1 MDFSNQLDLLGTMD
15 DNAVN
20 TVGEP
25 LQNTVMTLAEL
36 QEQGALRAID
46 RQWIEQLSH
55 QANED
60 SFSVLLA
67 GALCSAYLGAGH
79 ICIDLAVLWKKPPE
93 GIDQQSLNDA
103 LLVVGVTSVESWCDA
118 LESSAL
124 VSRVI
129 APNTSVSERPLV
141 LVGTRLY
148 LFRYYQYE
156 QQVLDYLQ
164 SQFNAVPFGVD
175 GELLGQLFPD
185 STSNSEDFST
195 GERPVD
201 WQKVAVANAASLPFS
216 VISGGPGTGKTTT
229 VTKLLA
235 LLVAQ
240 SFSSSQATNHL
251 RIELAA
257 PTGKAAARL
266 TESISKAKASLP
278 LSDEIKKAIPEQ
290 ASTLHRLL
298 GSDFGR
304 SRFKHNKENPLH
316 LDVLLVDEVS
326 MVDLPMMAKLIDAL
340 PPHAR
345 LILLGDKDQ
354 LASVEAGSVL
364 GDLSFGIEDVYFQP
378 EWAERL
384 ANITGENIRP
394 FGNASAPK
402 ISQALILLRTSYRFD
417 ANSGI
422 GHLAKAMNAGDAQA
436 VLACLQAEHSD
447 VHWQIPDEGQKK
459 ADIPALAKGYDDYW
473 EAVKTGSDIAKLYDV
488 FSRYQ
493 ILTAVR
499 QGEFG
504 VEKVNAQLEQYFYQ
518 RGRMKDP
525 HVWYPGKAVMLTRN
539 DAALGLFNGDI
550 GLCMPD
556 ESQRL
561 RVWFMQPDGS
571 FTGLLPSRLSEFE
584 VVFAMTVHKSQGSE
598 FERVALLLPT
608 TPSPVLTRELLY
620 TGITRARKNFTLW
633 GGSGLIRTAT
643 QTRIERYS
651 GLMEALWGH

>member
-1 MDFSNQLDLLGTMD
+1 MDFSNQLGIFDQLTPSEDRLLEDGSSVQ
-15 DNAVN
+15 VN
-20 TVGEP
+20 LST
-25 LQNTVMTLAEL
+25 LQAKGVF
-36 QEQGALRAID
+36 RAID
-46 RQWIEQLSH
+46 CQWIEQLAQH
-55 QANED
+55 AGEND
-60 SFSVLLA
+60 HSVWMA

-79 ICIDLAVLWKKPPE
+79 ICIDLATLWQMPPE
-93 GIDQQSLNDA
+93 GMSVDELRNA
-103 LLVVGVTSVESWCDA
+103 LAAGGVNSVQAWCDA
-118 LESSAL
+118 LHASCL
-124 VSRVI
+124 VAT
-129 APNTSVSERPLV
+129 APDMAERPMV
-141 LVGTRLY
+141 LVGKRLY
-148 LFRYYQYE
+148 LYRYYQYE
-156 QQVLDYLQ
+156 QQVLNYFKK
-164 SQFNAVPFGVD
+164 QFDVAPFDVD
-175 GELLGQLFPD
+175 AGLLAQLFPE
-185 STSNSEDFST
+185 TSETVN
-195 GERPVD
+195 
-201 WQKVAVANAASLPFS
+201 WQKVSVANAASLPFS

-240 SFSSSQATNHL
+240 SFSQGKPL

-266 TESISKAKASLP
+266 TESISSAKADLP
-278 LSDEIKKAIPEQ
+278 LSDEIKQAIPEQ

-304 SRFKHNKENPLH
+304 SRFKHNKDNPLH

-326 MVDLPMMAKLIDAL
+326 MVDLPMMAKLIDAM

-364 GDLSFGIEDVYFQP
+364 GDLSFGIENVYFQP
-378 EWAERL
+378 EWAACL
-384 ANITGENIRP
+384 ASLTGEDITP
-394 FGNASAPK
+394 FGNAFAPP
-402 ISQALILLRTSYRFD
+402 ISRALTLLRTSYRFH

-422 GHLAKAMNAGDAQA
+422 GHLAKAMNAGDEKG
-436 VLACLQAEHSD
+436 VLRCLQSGHDD
-447 VHWQIPDEGQKK
+447 VHWCVPEEGQTK
-459 ADIPALAKGYDDYW
+459 ADIATLAKGYDDYW
-473 EAVKTGSDIAKLYDV
+473 EAVRQKRGIAELYAT

-504 VEKVNAQLEQYFYQ
+504 VEKINAHLELYFYQ
-518 RGRMKDP
+518 RGRVKDP

-556 ESQRL
+556 DSQRL
-561 RVWFMQPDGS
+561 RVWFMQPDGR

-598 FERVALLLPT
+598 FDRVALLLPI
-608 TPSPVLTRELLY
+608 TPSPVLTKELLY
-620 TGITRARKNFTLW
+620 TGITRAKKDVTLW
-633 GGSGLIRTAT
+633 GASSLIRNATHARIQRHSGLI
-643 QTRIERYS
+643 
-651 GLMEALWGH
+651 EALWPN

>member
-1 MDFSNQLDLLGTMD
+1 MDFSNQMGIFDQLTPSEDRLLENGSPAQVSLST
-15 DNAVN
+15 
-20 TVGEP
+20 
-25 LQNTVMTLAEL
+25 LQAKGVF
-36 QEQGALRAID
+36 RAID
-46 RQWIEQLSH
+46 CQWIEQLAQH
-55 QANED
+55 AGEND
-60 SFSVLLA
+60 HSVWMA

-79 ICIDLAVLWKKPPE
+79 ICIDLATLWQMPPE
-93 GIDQQSLNDA
+93 GMSVDELRNA
-103 LLVVGVTSVESWCDA
+103 LAAGGVNSVQAWCDA
-118 LESSAL
+118 LNASCL
-124 VSRVI
+124 VAT
-129 APNTSVSERPLV
+129 APNLAERPMV

-148 LFRYYQYE
+148 LYRYYQYE
-156 QQVLDYLQ
+156 QQVLNYFKK
-164 SQFNAVPFGVD
+164 QFDVAPFDVD
-175 GELLGQLFPD
+175 AGLLAQLFPE
-185 STSNSEDFST
+185 TSETIN
-195 GERPVD
+195 
-201 WQKVAVANAASLPFS
+201 WQKVSVANAASLPFS

-240 SFSSSQATNHL
+240 SFSQGKPL

-266 TESISKAKASLP
+266 TESISSAKADLP
-278 LSDEIKKAIPEQ
+278 LSDEIKQAIPEQ

-304 SRFKHNKENPLH
+304 SRFKHNKDNPLH

-326 MVDLPMMAKLIDAL
+326 MVDLPMMAKLIDAM

-364 GDLSFGIEDVYFQP
+364 GDLSFGIENVYFRP
-378 EWAERL
+378 EWAARL
-384 ANITGENIRP
+384 AFVTGEDITP
-394 FGNASAPK
+394 FGNALAPP
-402 ISQALILLRTSYRFD
+402 ISRALTLLRTSYRFH

-422 GHLAKAMNAGDAQA
+422 GHLAKAMNAGDAKG
-436 VLACLQAEHSD
+436 VLRCLQSGRDD
-447 VHWQIPDEGQKK
+447 VHWCVPEEGQTK
-459 ADIPALAKGYDDYW
+459 ADIATLAKGYDDYW
-473 EAVKTGSDIAKLYDV
+473 EAVRQKRGIAELYAT

-504 VEKVNAQLEQYFYQ
+504 VEKINAHLELYFYQ
-518 RGRMKDP
+518 RGRVKDP

-556 ESQRL
+556 DSQRL

-598 FERVALLLPT
+598 FDRVALLLPIT
-608 TPSPVLTRELLY
+608 ASPVLTKELLY
-620 TGITRARKNFTLW
+620 TGITRAKKDVTLW
-633 GGSGLIRTAT
+633 GASSLIRNATHARIQRHSGLI
-643 QTRIERYS
+643 
-651 GLMEALWGH
+651 EALWPN

>member
-1 MDFSNQLDLLGTMD
+1 MDFSNQLNLLVDDVLENTSDHLSNNTETMNIFD
-15 DNAVN
+15 SI
-20 TVGEP
+20 G
-25 LQNTVMTLAEL
+25 LSTLRVK
-36 QEQGALRAID
+36 GVLRAID
-46 RQWIEQLSH
+46 CQWIEQLAKH
-55 QANED
+55 VGED
-60 SFSVLLA
+60 NASVLMA

-79 ICIDLAVLWKKPPE
+79 ICIDLAMIWDRAPE
-93 GIDQQSLNDA
+93 GVEREKWQA
-103 LLVVGVTSVESWCDA
+103 LLMDSGINSIEGWCEALASSV
-118 LESSAL
+118 L
-124 VSRVI
+124 VSSLKRM
-129 APNTSVSERPLV
+129 NERPMV
-141 LVGTRLY
+141 LIGTRLY

-156 QQVLDYLQ
+156 QQILQYLNTQLDV
-164 SQFNAVPFGVD
+164 APFDVD
-175 GELLGQLFPD
+175 ANLIAQLFPKQND
-185 STSNSEDFST
+185 D
-195 GERPVD
+195 VD

-240 SFSSSQATNHL
+240 SFNNSSKQSAPL

-266 TESISKAKASLP
+266 TESISKAKVTLP
-278 LSDEIKKAIPEQ
+278 LSDKIKQAIPDQ

-304 SRFKHNKENPLH
+304 SRFRHNKENPLH

-340 PPHAR
+340 PSHAR

-364 GDLSFGIEDVYFQP
+364 GDLSFGIENVYFQP

-384 ANITGENIRP
+384 VSLTSENIMP
-394 FGNASAPK
+394 FGNASAPP
-402 ISQALILLRTSYRFD
+402 IGQALTLLRTSYRFD
-417 ANSGI
+417 ENSGI
-422 GHLAKAMNAGDAQA
+422 GYLAKAMNAGDGNG
-436 VLACLQAEHSD
+436 VLHCLQSDHDD
-447 VHWQIPDEGQKK
+447 VHWYVPDEDQTK
-459 ADIPALAKGYDDYW
+459 ADIATLAKGYDDYW
-473 EAVKTGSDIAKLYDV
+473 EAVRQGVDINTLHDI

-504 VEKVNAQLEQYFYQ
+504 VEKVNADLEQYFYQ
-518 RGRMKDP
+518 RGRVKDP

-550 GLCMPD
+550 GLCMED
-556 ESQRL
+556 EFERL
-561 RVWFMQPDGS
+561 RVWFMQSDGS

-598 FERVALLLPT
+598 FDRVALLLPMK
-608 TPSPVLTRELLY
+608 PSAVLTKELLY
-620 TGITRARKNFTLW
+620 TGITRAKKEFALW
-633 GGSGLIRTAT
+633 GTSSLIRTAAG
-643 QTRIERYS
+643 TRIQRYS
-651 GLMEALWGH
+651 GLIDGLWPTSSV

>member
-1 MDFSNQLDLLGTMD
+1 MDFSKQLDLLSETSLTT
-15 DNAVN
+15 DNAN
-20 TVGEP
+20 SKNGSMDLSTW
-25 LQNTVMTLAEL
+25 
-36 QEQGALRAID
+36 QGKGVFRAID
-46 RQWIEQLSH
+46 CQWIEQLAKH
-55 QANED
+55 VNED
-60 SFSVLLA
+60 ADSVLMA
-67 GALCSAYLGAGH
+67 GALCSAYLGSGH
-79 ICIDLAVLWKKPPE
+79 ICIDLATVWQTPPE
-93 GIDQQSLNDA
+93 GMELEELRNVLNSS
-103 LLVVGVTSVESWCDA
+103 GVTSINEWRDA
-118 LESSAL
+118 LANSAL
-124 VSRVI
+124 V
-129 APNTSVSERPLV
+129 ALAGQLTERPMV
-141 LVGTRLY
+141 LSGTRLY
-148 LFRYYQYE
+148 LYRYYQYE
-156 QQVLDYLQ
+156 QQVLNYLKG
-164 SQFNAVPFGVD
+164 QFNVAPFDVD
-175 GELLGQLFPD
+175 ANLIAQLFPD
-185 STSNSEDFST
+185 MSDS
-195 GERPVD
+195 VD
-201 WQKVAVANAASLPFS
+201 WQKVAVANSASLPFS

-240 SFSSSQATNHL
+240 AAQQGEAL

-266 TESISKAKASLP
+266 TESISKAKSALP
-278 LSDEIKKAIPEQ
+278 LSDDIKQAIPEQ

-326 MVDLPMMAKLIDAL
+326 MVDLPMMAKLIDAM

-364 GDLSFGIEDVYFQP
+364 GDLSFGIEQAYFQP
-378 EWAERL
+378 DWAERL
-384 ANITGENIRP
+384 AKLTGENLQT
-394 FGNASAPK
+394 FANASAPP
-402 ISQALILLRTSYRFD
+402 ISRALTLLRTSYRFAAD
-417 ANSGI
+417 SGI
-422 GHLAKAMNAGDAQA
+422 GQLATAMNAGDAQG
-436 VLACLQAEHSD
+436 VLRCLESDKED
-447 VHWQIPDEGQKK
+447 VHWHIPEEGQTK
-459 ADIPALAKGYDDYW
+459 ADIATLAKGYDEYW
-473 EAVKTGSDIAKLYDV
+473 DAVRDAVHNTMNSGVVHHSQAIAELYAV

-504 VEKVNAQLEQYFYQ
+504 VEKINAQLEQYFYQ
-518 RGRMKDP
+518 RGRVKDP

-561 RVWFMQPDGS
+561 RVWFIQPDGS

-598 FERVALLLPT
+598 FERVDLLLPI

-620 TGITRARKNFTLW
+620 TGITRAKKDVTLW
-633 GGSGLIRTAT
+633 GSSSLIRTAAST
-643 QTRIERYS
+643 QIQRYS
-651 GLMEALWGH
+651 GLVDALWSDNHA

>member
-1 MDFSNQLDLLGTMD
+1 MDFSNQLGLLGSLD
-15 DNAVN
+15 EKLN
-20 TVGEP
+20 EK
-25 LQNTVMTLAEL
+25 TLEENSSATTPFSL
-36 QEQGALRAID
+36 SAWQAKDVLRAID
-46 RQWIEQLSH
+46 CQWIEQLAQH
-55 QANED
+55 AKED
-60 SFSVLLA
+60 NPALYMA

-79 ICIDLAVLWKKPPE
+79 ICIDLTILWQRPAE
-93 GIDQQSLNDA
+93 GIAAEELQTKLKHS
-103 LLVVGVTSVESWCDA
+103 GVNSVSAWCDV
-118 LESSAL
+118 LRSSSLVSSAE
-124 VSRVI
+124 
-129 APNTSVSERPLV
+129 SVVERPMV
-141 LVGTRLY
+141 LAGTRLY
-148 LFRYYQYE
+148 LYRYYHYE
-156 QQVLDYLQ
+156 QQVLNYLKG
-164 SQFNAVPFGVD
+164 QFDVAPFAVDAG
-175 GELLGQLFPD
+175 LLATLFPKKAD
-185 STSNSEDFST
+185 A
-195 GERPVD
+195 VD

-240 SFSSSQATNHL
+240 SMAEGKVL

-266 TESISKAKASLP
+266 TESISKAKADLP
-278 LSDEIKKAIPEQ
+278 LSDEVKLAIPEQ

-304 SRFKHNKENPLH
+304 SRFKHNKNNPLH

-326 MVDLPMMAKLIDAL
+326 MVDLPMMAKLIDAM

-364 GDLSFGIEDVYFQP
+364 GDLSYGIENVYFQP
-378 EWAERL
+378 EWAAHLGRL
-384 ANITGENIRP
+384 TGENLVP
-394 FGNASAPK
+394 FGNSSAPA
-402 ISQALILLRTSYRFD
+402 ISRALTLLRTSYRFD

-422 GHLAKAMNAGDAQA
+422 GHLAKAMNAGDDQG
-436 VLACLQAEHSD
+436 VLRCLQSD
-447 VHWQIPDEGQKK
+447 YADVAWRVPEEGQTK
-459 ADIPALAKGYDDYW
+459 ADIATLAKGYDDYW
-473 EAVKTGSDIAKLYDV
+473 DAVRQKLDIAELYAV

-504 VEKVNAQLEQYFYQ
+504 VEKVNAQLEHYFYQ
-518 RGRMKDP
+518 RGRVKDP

-556 ESQRL
+556 EFQRL

-598 FERVALLLPT
+598 FDRVALLLPM
-608 TPSPVLTRELLY
+608 TPSPVLTKELLY
-620 TGITRARKNFTLW
+620 TGITRAKKSFTLW
-633 GGSGLIRTAT
+633 GSSRLIRSAAS
-643 QTRIERYS
+643 TRIQRYS
-651 GLMEALWGH
+651 GLISELWY

>member
-1 MDFSNQLDLLGTMD
+1 MDFSNQLDLL
-15 DNAVN
+15 AQA
-20 TVGEP
+20 EP
-25 LQNTVMTLAEL
+25 TSNPPLMAW
-36 QEQGALRAID
+36 QEQGVLRAID
-46 RQWIEQLSH
+46 RQWIEQLAH
-55 QANED
+55 HVNESND
-60 SFSVLLA
+60 AVHIA

-79 ICIDLAVLWKKPPE
+79 ICIDLVSLWKKPPE
-93 GIDQQSLNDA
+93 GLAVTELKAA
-103 LLVVGVTSVESWCDA
+103 LAASGVHSVADWCDA
-118 LESSAL
+118 LKQSQL
-124 VSRVI
+124 VSL
-129 APNTSVSERPLV
+129 ALPLTEKPMV
-141 LVGTRLY
+141 LSGTRLY
-148 LFRYYQYE
+148 LYRYFQYE
-156 QQVLDYLQ
+156 QQVLSYLKHH
-164 SQFNAVPFGVD
+164 AGATPFEPD
-175 GELLGQLFPD
+175 AAIIDRLFPNKSD
-185 STSNSEDFST
+185 T
-195 GERPVD
+195 VD

-235 LLVAQ
+235 LLVSQSAAQ
-240 SFSSSQATNHL
+240 GKVL

-266 TESISKAKASLP
+266 TESIANAKRSLP
-278 LSDEIKKAIPEQ
+278 LEDDIKAAIPEQ

-298 GSDFGR
+298 GSDFDR
-304 SRFKHNKENPLH
+304 SRFKHNRDNPLH

-364 GDLSFGIEDVYFQP
+364 GDLSLGIERAYFQAD
-378 EWAERL
+378 WAERL
-384 ANITGENIRP
+384 TRLTGENVSQFANP
-394 FGNASAPK
+394 EAPL
-402 ISQALILLRTSYRFD
+402 ISRSLTLLRTSYRFD

-422 GHLAKAMNAGDAQA
+422 GHLAKAMNAGNAQDAIYQ
-436 VLACLQAEHSD
+436 LQNNPRD
-447 VHWQIPDEGQKK
+447 VHWQVPTEQQTKPDI
-459 ADIPALAKGYDDYW
+459 ATLAKGYDDYW
-473 EAVKTGSDIAKLYDV
+473 DAVRQQKDIVSLYAA

-504 VEKVNAQLEQYFYQ
+504 VEQVNKQLELYFYQ
-518 RGRMKDP
+518 RGRVKDP

-539 DAALGLFNGDI
+539 DASLGLFNGDI

-571 FTGLLPSRLSEFE
+571 FTGLLPSRLSAFE

-598 FERVALLLPT
+598 FERVALLLPLT
-608 TPSPVLTRELLY
+608 SSPVLTRELIY
-620 TGITRARKNFTLW
+620 TGITRAKQDFTLW
-633 GGSGLIRTAT
+633 GAAHLVTAAAQSRIQRNSGLPD
-643 QTRIERYS
+643 E
-651 GLMEALWGH
+651 LWLSA

>member
-1 MDFSNQLDLLGTMD
+1 MDSSNQLDLL
-15 DNAVN
+15 ASA
-20 TVGEP
+20 EP
-25 LQNTVMTLAEL
+25 IKSMGLLMW
-36 QEQGALRAID
+36 QERGLFRAID
-46 RQWIEQLSH
+46 RQWVEQLADHSGEH
-55 QANED
+55 HYAVR
-60 SFSVLLA
+60 FA

-79 ICIDLAVLWKKPPE
+79 ICIDLAHLWKKPPE
-93 GIDQQSLNDA
+93 GMSISELKAELAASAVYSVADWCKA
-103 LLVVGVTSVESWCDA
+103 LGNSQLVGLATRLTD
-118 LESSAL
+118 
-124 VSRVI
+124 
-129 APNTSVSERPLV
+129 RPMV
-141 LVGTRLY
+141 LSGTRLY
-148 LFRYYQYE
+148 LYRYFNYE
-156 QQVLDYLQ
+156 QQVLSYLN
-164 SQFNAVPFGVD
+164 SHASATPFEPD
-175 GELLGQLFPD
+175 AAILDCLFPNKSD
-185 STSNSEDFST
+185 T
-195 GERPVD
+195 VD

-235 LLVAQ
+235 LLVSQSVAQ
-240 SFSSSQATNHL
+240 GKML

-266 TESISKAKASLP
+266 TESIANAKSALP
-278 LSDEIKKAIPEQ
+278 LAEDIKAAIPEQ

-304 SRFKHNKENPLH
+304 SRFKHNKDNPLH

-364 GDLSFGIEDVYFQP
+364 GDLSLGIETAYFQAD
-378 EWAERL
+378 WAQRL
-384 ANITGENIRP
+384 TQLTGENVSQFANP
-394 FGNASAPK
+394 EAPL
-402 ISQALILLRTSYRFD
+402 ISRSLTLLRTSYRFD

-422 GHLAKAMNAGDAQA
+422 GHLAKAMNAGDAQGA
-436 VLACLQAEHSD
+436 IYQLQNNPHD
-447 VHWQIPDEGQKK
+447 VHWQVPTEQQTKPDI
-459 ADIPALAKGYDDYW
+459 ATLAKGYDEYW
-473 EAVKTGSDIAKLYDV
+473 DAVRQQKDIAALYQA

-504 VEKVNAQLEQYFYQ
+504 VEQVNKHLELYFYQ
-518 RGRMKDP
+518 RGRVKDP

-539 DAALGLFNGDI
+539 DASLGLFNGDI

-556 ESQRL
+556 DAQRL

-571 FTGLLPSRLSEFE
+571 FTGLLPSRLSAFE

-598 FERVALLLPT
+598 FERVALLLPL
-608 TPSPVLTRELLY
+608 TPSPVLTRELIY
-620 TGITRARKNFTLW
+620 TGITRAKQDFTLW
-633 GGSGLIRTAT
+633 GAAHLVSAAAHSRIQRNSGLPD
-643 QTRIERYS
+643 E
-651 GLMEALWGH
+651 LWPSA

>member
-1 MDFSNQLDLLGTMD
+1 MDFSNGLDLS
-15 DNAVN
+15 VW
-20 TVGEP
+20 
-25 LQNTVMTLAEL
+25 
-36 QEQGALRAID
+36 QEKGILRAID
-46 RQWIEQLSH
+46 CQWVEHLSNH
-55 QANED
+55 VEED
-60 SFSVLLA
+60 IDSVLIA

-79 ICIDLAVLWKKPPE
+79 ICIDLAAIWQTPPE
-93 GIDQQSLNDA
+93 GMTLEELRRA
-103 LLVVGVTSVESWCDA
+103 LALCGVASVDEWRNALVK
-118 LESSAL
+118 SAL
-124 VSRVI
+124 VTLDEQL
-129 APNTSVSERPLV
+129 AERPMV
-141 LVGTRLY
+141 LSGTRLY
-148 LFRYYQYE
+148 LYRYYQYE
-156 QQVLDYLQ
+156 QQVLTYLKK
-164 SQFNAVPFGVD
+164 QFDVSPYDVD
-175 GELLGQLFPD
+175 ANLIAQLFPNKSD
-185 STSNSEDFST
+185 S
-195 GERPVD
+195 VD
-201 WQKVAVANAASLPFS
+201 WQKVAVANAASLPFA

-240 SFSSSQATNHL
+240 AAEQGQAL

-266 TESISKAKASLP
+266 TESISKAKSDLP
-278 LSDEIKKAIPEQ
+278 LSSDIKQAIPEQ

-326 MVDLPMMAKLIDAL
+326 MVDLPMMAKLIDAM
-340 PPHAR
+340 PSHGR

-354 LASVEAGSVL
+354 LASVEAGGVL
-364 GDLSFGIEDVYFQP
+364 GDLSFGIENAYFQP
-378 EWAERL
+378 DWAERL
-384 ANITGENIRP
+384 AQLTGENLQP
-394 FGNASAPK
+394 YSNASAPS
-402 ISQALILLRTSYRFD
+402 ISRALTLLRTSYRFAAD
-417 ANSGI
+417 SGI
-422 GHLAKAMNAGDAQA
+422 GQLAKAMNAGDVKG
-436 VLACLQAEHSD
+436 VLHCLESNKAD
-447 VHWQIPDEGQKK
+447 VHWQVPKEGQTK
-459 ADIPALAKGYDDYW
+459 ADIAALAKGYDEYW
-473 EAVKTGSDIAKLYDV
+473 DAVREVNNSAFDSQAISKIYSV

-518 RGRMKDP
+518 RGRVKDP

-561 RVWFMQPDGS
+561 RVWFIQPDGS

-598 FERVALLLPT
+598 FEKVDLLLPM
-608 TPSPVLTRELLY
+608 TPSPVLTRELIY
-620 TGITRARKNFTLW
+620 TGITRAKKDFTLW
-633 GGSGLIRTAT
+633 GSSHLIRTAAES
-643 QTRIERYS
+643 RIERHS
-651 GLMEALWGH
+651 GLVEALWFVS

>member
-1 MDFSNQLDLLGTMD
+1 MDFSNQLGLLDSLNEIMLEENSSVATSFSLSAWQAKG
-15 DNAVN
+15 V
-20 TVGEP
+20 
-25 LQNTVMTLAEL
+25 
-36 QEQGALRAID
+36 LRAID
-46 RQWIEQLSH
+46 CQWIEQLAQH
-55 QANED
+55 AKEGNPDENKNAAYI
-60 SFSVLLA
+60 A

-79 ICIDLAVLWKKPPE
+79 ICVDLATIWQTPPE
-93 GIDQQSLNDA
+93 GVELDELRTILHHSGVNSVSDWCESLHA
-103 LLVVGVTSVESWCDA
+103 SRLV
-118 LESSAL
+118 SSATNL
-124 VSRVI
+124 
-129 APNTSVSERPLV
+129 AERPMV
-141 LVGTRLY
+141 LAGSRLY
-148 LFRYYQYE
+148 LYRYYQYE
-156 QQVLDYLQ
+156 QQVLNYLKG
-164 SQFNAVPFGVD
+164 QFSVSPFDVD
-175 GELLGQLFPD
+175 AGLLAQLFPNKSD
-185 STSNSEDFST
+185 T
-195 GERPVD
+195 VD

-229 VTKLLA
+229 VTRLLA

-240 SFSSSQATNHL
+240 SMAEGKVL

-266 TESISKAKASLP
+266 TESISKAKADLP
-278 LSDEIKKAIPEQ
+278 LSDEVKLAIPEQ

-304 SRFKHNKENPLH
+304 SRFKHNKDNPLH

-326 MVDLPMMAKLIDAL
+326 MVDLPMMAKLIDAM

-364 GDLSFGIEDVYFQP
+364 GDLSYGIEEIYFQP

-384 ANITGENIRP
+384 SHLTGENLAP
-394 FGNASAPK
+394 FGNPSAPP
-402 ISQALILLRTSYRFD
+402 ISRTLTLLRTSYRFD

-422 GHLAKAMNAGDAQA
+422 GHLAKAMNAGDSSA
-436 VLACLQAEHSD
+436 VLRCLESNYGD
-447 VHWQIPDEGQKK
+447 VEWRAPEGGQSK
-459 ADIPALAKGYDDYW
+459 ADIATLAKGYDDYW
-473 EAVKTGSDIAKLYDV
+473 EAVRQNLDIEKLYEI

-504 VEKVNAQLEQYFYQ
+504 VEKINAQLEQYFYQ
-518 RGRMKDP
+518 RGRVKDP

-556 ESQRL
+556 EFQRL
-561 RVWFMQPDGS
+561 RVWFMQPDGTFS
-571 FTGLLPSRLSEFE
+571 GLLPSRLSEFE

-598 FERVALLLPT
+598 FDQVALLLPM
-608 TPSPVLTRELLY
+608 TPSPVLTKELLY
-620 TGITRARKNFTLW
+620 TGITRAKKSFSLW
-633 GGSGLIRTAT
+633 GSNELIRAATSARIQRDSGLIG
-643 QTRIERYS
+643 E
-651 GLMEALWGH
+651 LWY

>member
-1 MDFSNQLDLLGTMD
+1 MDFSNQLNL
-15 DNAVN
+15 
-20 TVGEP
+20 
-25 LQNTVMTLAEL
+25 LAEEPPMSL
-36 QEQGALRAID
+36 SDWQERGVLRAID
-46 RQWIEQLSH
+46 CQWIEQLAKH
-55 QANED
+55 VGEGD
-60 SFSVLLA
+60 SSVLVA
-67 GALCSAYLGAGH
+67 GALCSTYLGAGH
-79 ICIDLAVLWKKPPE
+79 ICIDLAAVWKKPPE
-93 GIDQQSLNDA
+93 GIKPEDLHHALSASGVNNAQAWRAKLLNSR
-103 LLVVGVTSVESWCDA
+103 LVTTDIEISNQAVFSD
-118 LESSAL
+118 
-124 VSRVI
+124 
-129 APNTSVSERPLV
+129 RPMV

-148 LFRYYQYE
+148 LYRYYQYE
-156 QQVLDYLQ
+156 QQVLNYLRG
-164 SQFNAVPFGVD
+164 QFDVVPFDVD
-175 GELLGQLFPD
+175 ADLIAQLFPKLND
-185 STSNSEDFST
+185 DI
-195 GERPVD
+195 D

-240 SFSSSQATNHL
+240 SFAHQSSSNQNKSL

-266 TESISKAKASLP
+266 TESISKAKSSLP
-278 LSDEIKKAIPEQ
+278 LSDEIKQAIPEQ

-340 PPHAR
+340 PSHAR

-364 GDLSFGIEDVYFQP
+364 GDLSFGIEEVYFQP
-378 EWAERL
+378 TWAERL
-384 ANITGENIRP
+384 ARVTNEKVVP
-394 FGNASAPK
+394 FGNPSAPP
-402 ISQALILLRTSYRFD
+402 ISQALTLLRTSYRFD

-422 GHLAKAMNAGDAQA
+422 GYLAKAMNAGDTSA
-436 VLACLQAEHSD
+436 VLRCLESNYKD
-447 VHWQIPDEGQKK
+447 VRWCAPEEGQTK
-459 ADIPALAKGYDDYW
+459 ADIASLAKGYDEYW
-473 EAVKTGSDIAKLYDV
+473 DAVRQGLDISELYRI

-518 RGRMKDP
+518 RGRIKDP
-525 HVWYPGKAVMLTRN
+525 HVWYEGKAVMLTRN

-550 GLCMPD
+550 GLCRAD
-556 ESQRL
+556 DSGRL
-561 RVWFMQPDGS
+561 RVWFMQPDGT

-584 VVFAMTVHKSQGSE
+584 MVFAMTVHKSQGSE
-598 FERVALLLPT
+598 FDRVALLLPM
-608 TPSPVLTRELLY
+608 TPSAVLTRELLY
-620 TGITRARKNFTLW
+620 TGITRAKTEFTLW
-633 GGSGLIRTAT
+633 GTSSLIRTAT
-643 QTRIERYS
+643 ESRITRYS
-651 GLMEALWGH
+651 GLIEALWNKPFA

>member
-1 MDFSNQLDLLGTMD
+1 MDFSNQMGIFDQLTPSEDRLLENGSPAQVSLST
-15 DNAVN
+15 
-20 TVGEP
+20 
-25 LQNTVMTLAEL
+25 LQAKGVF
-36 QEQGALRAID
+36 RAID
-46 RQWIEQLSH
+46 CQWIEQLAQH
-55 QANED
+55 AAEND
-60 SFSVLLA
+60 HSVWMA

-79 ICIDLAVLWKKPPE
+79 ICIDLATLWQMPPE
-93 GIDQQSLNDA
+93 GMSVDELRNA
-103 LLVVGVTSVESWCDA
+103 LAAGGVNSVQAWCDA
-118 LESSAL
+118 LNASCL
-124 VSRVI
+124 VAT
-129 APNTSVSERPLV
+129 APNLAERPMV

-148 LFRYYQYE
+148 LYRYYQYE
-156 QQVLDYLQ
+156 QQVLNYFKK
-164 SQFNAVPFGVD
+164 QFDVAPFDVD
-175 GELLGQLFPD
+175 AGLLAQLFPE
-185 STSNSEDFST
+185 TSETVN
-195 GERPVD
+195 
-201 WQKVAVANAASLPFS
+201 WQKVSVANAASLPFS

-240 SFSSSQATNHL
+240 SFSQGKPL

-266 TESISKAKASLP
+266 TESISSAKADLP
-278 LSDEIKKAIPEQ
+278 LSDEIKQAIPEQ

-304 SRFKHNKENPLH
+304 SRFKHNKDNPLH
-316 LDVLLVDEVS
+316 LDILLVDEVS
-326 MVDLPMMAKLIDAL
+326 MVDLPMMAKLIDAM

-364 GDLSFGIEDVYFQP
+364 GDLSFGIENVYFQP
-378 EWAERL
+378 EWAARL
-384 ANITGENIRP
+384 AFVTEEDITP
-394 FGNASAPK
+394 FGNALAPP
-402 ISQALILLRTSYRFD
+402 ISRALTLLRTSYRFH

-422 GHLAKAMNAGDAQA
+422 GHLAKAMNAGDAKG
-436 VLACLQAEHSD
+436 VLRCLQSGRDD
-447 VHWQIPDEGQKK
+447 VHWCVPDEGQTK
-459 ADIPALAKGYDDYW
+459 ADIATLAKGYDDYW
-473 EAVKTGSDIAKLYDV
+473 EAVRQKRGIAELYAT

-504 VEKVNAQLEQYFYQ
+504 VEKINAHLELYFYQ
-518 RGRMKDP
+518 RGRVKDP

-556 ESQRL
+556 DSQRL

-598 FERVALLLPT
+598 FDRVALLLPI
-608 TPSPVLTRELLY
+608 TPSPVLTKELLY
-620 TGITRARKNFTLW
+620 TGITRAKKDVTLW
-633 GGSGLIRTAT
+633 GASSLIRNATHARIQRHSGLI
-643 QTRIERYS
+643 
-651 GLMEALWGH
+651 EALWPN

>member
-1 MDFSNQLDLLGTMD
+1 MDFSNQLNLLGNNELGHLSD
-15 DNAVN
+15 KSDGISKFDSVSLSR
-20 TVGEP
+20 
-25 LQNTVMTLAEL
+25 LQSKGV
-36 QEQGALRAID
+36 LRAID
-46 RQWIEQLSH
+46 CQWIEQLAKHVGES
-55 QANED
+55 
-60 SFSVLLA
+60 STSVLMA

-79 ICIDLAVLWKKPPE
+79 ICIDLAVIWNRPPE
-93 GIDQQSLNDA
+93 GIDREKLQSLLADN
-103 LLVVGVTSVESWCDA
+103 GTTSIEAWCDILKA
-118 LESSAL
+118 SAL
-124 VSRVI
+124 VSSLT
-129 APNTSVSERPLV
+129 NMSERPMV
-141 LVGTRLY
+141 LIGTRLY

-156 QQVLDYLQ
+156 QQVLHYLRR
-164 SQFNAVPFGVD
+164 QFDAAPFSVD
-175 GELLGQLFPD
+175 TNLIAQLFPKQND
-185 STSNSEDFST
+185 K
-195 GERPVD
+195 VD
-201 WQKVAVANAASLPFS
+201 WQKVAVANAASLPFA

-240 SFSSSQATNHL
+240 SFNCSSAQNKLL

-266 TESISKAKASLP
+266 TESISKAKVDLP
-278 LSDEIKKAIPEQ
+278 FSEEIKQAIPDQ

-304 SRFKHNKENPLH
+304 SRFKHNRENPLH

-340 PPHAR
+340 PSHAR

-364 GDLSFGIEDVYFQP
+364 GDLSFGIESVYFQP
-378 EWAERL
+378 EWANRL
-384 ANITGENIRP
+384 ASLTSENIVP
-394 FGNASAPK
+394 FGNVSAPP
-402 ISQALILLRTSYRFD
+402 ISKALTLLRTSYRFD
-417 ANSGI
+417 ENSGI
-422 GHLAKAMNAGDAQA
+422 GHLAKTMNAGDSRG
-436 VLACLQAEHSD
+436 VLNCLQSDYGD
-447 VHWQIPDEGQKK
+447 VHWCIPDEKQTK
-459 ADIPALAKGYDDYW
+459 ADIATLAKGYDDYW
-473 EAVKTGSDIAKLYDV
+473 EAVKQGADINELYHI

-504 VEKVNAQLEQYFYQ
+504 VEKINAHLEQYFYQ
-518 RGRMKDP
+518 RGRVKNP

-550 GLCMPD
+550 GLCVED
-556 ESQRL
+556 EFKRL
-561 RVWFMQPDGS
+561 RVWFMQSDGT

-598 FERVALLLPT
+598 FERVALLLPV

-620 TGITRARKNFTLW
+620 TGITRAKKEFSLW
-633 GGSGLIRTAT
+633 GSSSLIRTAAET
-643 QTRIERYS
+643 SIQRYS
-651 GLMEALWGH
+651 GLTDELWPKSKV

>member
-1 MDFSNQLDLLGTMD
+1 MDFSNQLGLLDSLDEKALEENSPVATSFSLSAWQAKG
-15 DNAVN
+15 V
-20 TVGEP
+20 
-25 LQNTVMTLAEL
+25 
-36 QEQGALRAID
+36 LRAID
-46 RQWIEQLSH
+46 CQWIEQLAQHAKEGTSDGENSAVH
-55 QANED
+55 I
-60 SFSVLLA
+60 A

-79 ICIDLAVLWKKPPE
+79 ICIDLANLWQKPPE
-93 GIDQQSLNDA
+93 GVD
-103 LLVVGVTSVESWCDA
+103 LVEWRAVLEGSGVNSVSAWCDA
-118 LESSAL
+118 LRRSCL
-124 VSRVI
+124 VSLVE
-129 APNTSVSERPLV
+129 NVVERPMV
-141 LVGTRLY
+141 LAGTRLY
-148 LFRYYQYE
+148 LYRYFQYE
-156 QQVLDYLQ
+156 QQVLKYLKG
-164 SQFNAVPFGVD
+164 QFSVAPFGVD
-175 GELLGQLFPD
+175 AGLLATLFPKKAD
-185 STSNSEDFST
+185 V
-195 GERPVD
+195 VD

-229 VTKLLA
+229 VTRLLA

-240 SFSSSQATNHL
+240 SMAEGKVL

-266 TESISKAKASLP
+266 TESISKAKADLP
-278 LSDEIKKAIPEQ
+278 LSDDVKLAIPEQ

-304 SRFKHNKENPLH
+304 SRFKHNKDNPLH

-326 MVDLPMMAKLIDAL
+326 MVDLPMMAKLIDAM
-340 PPHAR
+340 PHHAR

-364 GDLSFGIEDVYFQP
+364 GDLSYGIEAVYFQP
-378 EWAERL
+378 DWAARL
-384 ANITGENIRP
+384 THLTGENLAP
-394 FGNASAPK
+394 FGNPSAPPV
-402 ISQALILLRTSYRFD
+402 SRALTLLRTSYRFD

-422 GHLAKAMNAGDAQA
+422 GHLAKAMNAGDSQA
-436 VLACLQAEHSD
+436 VLRCLQSNYADIEWR
-447 VHWQIPDEGQKK
+447 VPEEGQSK
-459 ADIPALAKGYDDYW
+459 ADIVTLAKGYDDYW
-473 EAVKTGSDIAKLYDV
+473 DAVRQNLDIAKLYEV

-518 RGRMKDP
+518 RGRVKDP

-556 ESQRL
+556 AFQRL
-561 RVWFMQPDGS
+561 RVWFMQPDGA

-598 FERVALLLPT
+598 FDKVALLLPM
-608 TPSPVLTRELLY
+608 TPSPVLTKELLY
-620 TGITRARKNFTLW
+620 TGITRAKRSFCLW
-633 GGSGLIRTAT
+633 GASGLIRAAAS
-643 QTRIERYS
+643 TRIQRYS
-651 GLMEALWGH
+651 GLIAELWH

>member
-1 MDFSNQLDLLGTMD
+1 MDFSNQLGIFDQVTASEDRLLEDLLPDGHSSVQVSLST
-15 DNAVN
+15 
-20 TVGEP
+20 
-25 LQNTVMTLAEL
+25 LQAKGVF
-36 QEQGALRAID
+36 RAID
-46 RQWIEQLSH
+46 CQWIEQLSQH
-55 QANED
+55 AGEND
-60 SFSVLLA
+60 AAVLMA

-79 ICIDLAVLWKKPPE
+79 ICIDLATIWTVPPE
-93 GIDQQSLNDA
+93 GLSVADLHVFLEKSGVSNIQSWRDA
-103 LLVVGVTSVESWCDA
+103 LAKSG
-118 LESSAL
+118 L
-124 VSRVI
+124 VSE
-129 APNTSVSERPLV
+129 APSAAERPMV

-148 LFRYYQYE
+148 LYRYYQYE
-156 QQVLDYLQ
+156 QQVLNYLKR
-164 SQFNAVPFGVD
+164 QFDRSVFDVD
-175 GELLGQLFPD
+175 GDLIARLFPD
-185 STSNSEDFST
+185 KSDK
-195 GERPVD
+195 VD
-201 WQKVAVANAASLPFS
+201 WQKVAVANAASLLFS

-240 SFSSSQATNHL
+240 SFAQGKPL

-266 TESISKAKASLP
+266 TESISSAKANLP
-278 LSDEIKKAIPEQ
+278 LSDEIKRAIPEQ

-326 MVDLPMMAKLIDAL
+326 MVDLPMMAKLIDAM

-364 GDLSFGIEDVYFQP
+364 GDLSFGIDDVYFQP
-378 EWAERL
+378 EWATRL
-384 ANITGENIRP
+384 ENLTSESLTP
-394 FGNASAPK
+394 FGNVSAPP
-402 ISQALILLRTSYRFD
+402 ISRALTLLRTSYRFNE
-417 ANSGI
+417 NSGI
-422 GHLAKAMNAGDAQA
+422 GSLAKAMNAGDAKG
-436 VLACLQAEHSD
+436 VLRCLQSDHDD
-447 VHWQIPDEGQKK
+447 VHWCIPEEGQTK
-459 ADIPALAKGYDDYW
+459 ADIATLAKGYDDYW
-473 EAVKTGSDIAKLYDV
+473 EAVRQKRDIAQLYAA

-504 VEKVNAQLEQYFYQ
+504 VEKINAHLELYFYQ
-518 RGRMKDP
+518 RGRVKDP

-598 FERVALLLPT
+598 FDRVALLLPI
-608 TPSPVLTRELLY
+608 TPSPVLTKELLY
-620 TGITRARKNFTLW
+620 TGITRAKKDVTLW
-633 GGSGLIRTAT
+633 GASNLIRSAAT
-643 QTRIERYS
+643 TKIQRYS
-651 GLMEALWGH
+651 GLVDALWPN

>member
-1 MDFSNQLDLLGTMD
+1 MDFSNQMGIFDQLT
-15 DNAVN
+15 
-20 TVGEP
+20 P
-25 LQNTVMTLAEL
+25 LENRVLENGSPAQVSLSTLQAK
-36 QEQGALRAID
+36 GVFRAID
-46 RQWIEQLSH
+46 CQWIEQLAQH
-55 QANED
+55 AGEND
-60 SFSVLLA
+60 HSVWMA

-79 ICIDLAVLWKKPPE
+79 ICIDLVTLWQMPPE
-93 GIDQQSLNDA
+93 GMSVDELRNA
-103 LLVVGVTSVESWCDA
+103 LAAGGVNSVQAWCDA
-118 LESSAL
+118 LHASCL
-124 VSRVI
+124 VAT
-129 APNTSVSERPLV
+129 APNLAERPMV

-148 LFRYYQYE
+148 LYRYYQYE
-156 QQVLDYLQ
+156 QQVLNYFKK
-164 SQFNAVPFGVD
+164 QFDVAPFDVD
-175 GELLGQLFPD
+175 AGLLAQLFPEP
-185 STSNSEDFST
+185 SET
-195 GERPVD
+195 VN
-201 WQKVAVANAASLPFS
+201 WQKVSVANAASLPFS

-240 SFSSSQATNHL
+240 SFSQGKPL

-266 TESISKAKASLP
+266 TESISSAKADLP
-278 LSDEIKKAIPEQ
+278 LSDEIKLAIPEQ

-304 SRFKHNKENPLH
+304 SRFKHNKDNPLH

-326 MVDLPMMAKLIDAL
+326 MVDLPMMAKLIDAM

-364 GDLSFGIEDVYFQP
+364 GDLSFGIENVYFQP
-378 EWAERL
+378 EWAARL
-384 ANITGENIRP
+384 AFVTGEDITP
-394 FGNASAPK
+394 FGNALAHP
-402 ISQALILLRTSYRFD
+402 ISRALTLLRTSYRFH

-422 GHLAKAMNAGDAQA
+422 GHLAKAMNAGDAKG
-436 VLACLQAEHSD
+436 VLRCLQSGLDD
-447 VHWQIPDEGQKK
+447 VHWCVPEEGQTK
-459 ADIPALAKGYDDYW
+459 ADIATLAKGYDDYW
-473 EAVKTGSDIAKLYDV
+473 EAVRQKRGIAELYAT

-504 VEKVNAQLEQYFYQ
+504 VEKINAHLELYFYQ
-518 RGRMKDP
+518 RGRVKDP

-556 ESQRL
+556 DSQRL

-598 FERVALLLPT
+598 FDRVALLLPI
-608 TPSPVLTRELLY
+608 TPSPVLTKELLY
-620 TGITRARKNFTLW
+620 TGITRAKKDVTLW
-633 GGSGLIRTAT
+633 GASSLIRNATHARIQRHSGLI
-643 QTRIERYS
+643 
-651 GLMEALWGH
+651 EALWPN

>member
-1 MDFSNQLDLLGTMD
+1 MDFSNQLGLLDSLNETRLEENSPVSTSFSLSAWQAKG
-15 DNAVN
+15 V
-20 TVGEP
+20 
-25 LQNTVMTLAEL
+25 
-36 QEQGALRAID
+36 LRAID
-46 RQWIEQLSH
+46 CQWIEQLAQHVKEGIPDENKSAVH
-55 QANED
+55 I
-60 SFSVLLA
+60 A

-79 ICIDLAVLWKKPPE
+79 ICIDLATVWQSPPE
-93 GIDQQSLNDA
+93 GVELEDLRTALHNCGVNSVSAWCESLQA
-103 LLVVGVTSVESWCDA
+103 SRLV
-118 LESSAL
+118 SSAANL
-124 VSRVI
+124 
-129 APNTSVSERPLV
+129 AERPMV
-141 LVGTRLY
+141 LAGTRLY
-148 LFRYYQYE
+148 LYRYYQYE
-156 QQVLDYLQ
+156 QQVLNYLKG
-164 SQFNAVPFGVD
+164 QFSVAPFAVD
-175 GELLGQLFPD
+175 ASLLAQLFPNQSD
-185 STSNSEDFST
+185 TL
-195 GERPVD
+195 D

-229 VTKLLA
+229 VTRLLA

-240 SFSSSQATNHL
+240 SLAEGKLL

-266 TESISKAKASLP
+266 TESISKAKTDLP
-278 LSDEIKKAIPEQ
+278 LSDDIKLAIPEQ

-326 MVDLPMMAKLIDAL
+326 MVDLPMMAKLIDAM

-364 GDLSFGIEDVYFQP
+364 GDLSYGIEEVYFQP
-378 EWAERL
+378 EWAGRL
-384 ANITGENIRP
+384 AHLTGENLAP
-394 FGNASAPK
+394 FGNSSAPPM
-402 ISQALILLRTSYRFD
+402 SRALTLLRTSYRFD

-422 GHLAKAMNAGDAQA
+422 GHLAKAMNAGDSSA
-436 VLACLQAEHSD
+436 VLRCLESNYTD
-447 VHWQIPDEGQKK
+447 VEWRVPEDGQSK
-459 ADIPALAKGYDDYW
+459 ADIATLAKGYDDYW
-473 EAVKTGSDIAKLYDV
+473 DAVRQNLDIAKLYEM

-518 RGRMKDP
+518 RGRVKDP

-556 ESQRL
+556 EFQRL

-598 FERVALLLPT
+598 FDQVALLLPL
-608 TPSPVLTRELLY
+608 TPSPVLTKELLY
-620 TGITRARKNFTLW
+620 TGITRAKKSFSLW
-633 GGSGLIRTAT
+633 GSSGLIRAASSA
-643 QTRIERYS
+643 RIQRDS
-651 GLMEALWGH
+651 GLIGELWH

>member
-1 MDFSNQLDLLGTMD
+1 MDFSKQLDLLGDMPAVA
-15 DNAVN
+15 DNADLKNGSLYLPAWQAKGVF
-20 TVGEP
+20 
-25 LQNTVMTLAEL
+25 
-36 QEQGALRAID
+36 RAID
-46 RQWIEQLSH
+46 CQWIEQLAKH
-55 QANED
+55 INED
-60 SFSVLLA
+60 ANSVLIA

-79 ICIDLAVLWKKPPE
+79 ICIDLATVWQSPPE
-93 GIDQQSLNDA
+93 GMELDELRD
-103 LLVVGVTSVESWCDA
+103 LLRLSGVTSVNEWRDA
-118 LESSAL
+118 LAKSTL
-124 VSRVI
+124 VTL
-129 APNTSVSERPLV
+129 ADNLTERPMV
-141 LVGTRLY
+141 LSGTRLY
-148 LFRYYQYE
+148 LYRYYQYE
-156 QQVLDYLQ
+156 QQVLNYLKG
-164 SQFNAVPFGVD
+164 QFNVTPFDVD
-175 GELLGQLFPD
+175 AHLIAQLFPD
-185 STSNSEDFST
+185 MNDS
-195 GERPVD
+195 VD
-201 WQKVAVANAASLPFS
+201 WQKVAVANSASLPFS

-240 SFSSSQATNHL
+240 AFHHSSGKRQAL

-266 TESISKAKASLP
+266 TESISKAKADLP
-278 LSDEIKKAIPEQ
+278 LSDDIKQAIPEQ

-326 MVDLPMMAKLIDAL
+326 MVDLPMMAKLIDAM
-340 PPHAR
+340 PSHAR

-364 GDLSFGIEDVYFQP
+364 GDLSFGIEQAYFQP
-378 EWAERL
+378 DWAERL
-384 ANITGENIRP
+384 AKLTSENLQP
-394 FGNASAPK
+394 FANASAPP
-402 ISQALILLRTSYRFD
+402 ISRALTLLRTSYRFAAD
-417 ANSGI
+417 SGI
-422 GHLAKAMNAGDAQA
+422 GQLATAMNAGDAQG
-436 VLACLQAEHSD
+436 VLRCLESGKDD
-447 VHWQIPDEGQKK
+447 VHWQIPEEGQTK
-459 ADIPALAKGYDDYW
+459 ADIVTLAKGYDEYW
-473 EAVKTGSDIAKLYDV
+473 DAVRDVVHNTMNSGVAHNSQAIAQLYVV

-504 VEKVNAQLEQYFYQ
+504 VEKINAQLEQYFYQ
-518 RGRMKDP
+518 RGRVKDP

-561 RVWFMQPDGS
+561 RVWFIQPDGS

-598 FERVALLLPT
+598 FERVDLLLPM

-620 TGITRARKNFTLW
+620 TGITRAKKDVTLW
-633 GGSGLIRTAT
+633 GSSSLIRTASST
-643 QTRIERYS
+643 KIQRYS
-651 GLMEALWGH
+651 GLIDELWPVFHT

>member
-1 MDFSNQLDLLGTMD
+1 MDFSNQLDLL
-15 DNAVN
+15 AQA
-20 TVGEP
+20 EP
-25 LQNTVMTLAEL
+25 SSNNRLLVW
-36 QEQGALRAID
+36 QEQGVLRAID
-46 RQWIEQLSH
+46 RQWIEQLASH
-55 QANED
+55 ANESHD
-60 SFSVLLA
+60 AVRVA

-79 ICIDLAVLWKKPPE
+79 ICIDLAVLWHQPPE
-93 GIDQQSLNDA
+93 GVTNAELKA
-103 LLVVGVTSVESWCDA
+103 LLASNGVYSVADWCNA
-118 LESSAL
+118 LAQSSL
-124 VSRVI
+124 VSV
-129 APNTSVSERPLV
+129 ALPLTEKPMV
-141 LVGTRLY
+141 LSGTRLY
-148 LFRYYQYE
+148 LYRYFQYE
-156 QQVLDYLQ
+156 QQVLSYLKHH
-164 SQFNAVPFGVD
+164 AGATPFEPD
-175 GELLGQLFPD
+175 AAIIDRLFPKKSD
-185 STSNSEDFST
+185 TI
-195 GERPVD
+195 D

-235 LLVAQ
+235 LLVSQSAAQ
-240 SFSSSQATNHL
+240 GKLL

-266 TESISKAKASLP
+266 TESIANAKSALP
-278 LSDEIKKAIPEQ
+278 LAKNIKAAIPEQ

-304 SRFKHNKENPLH
+304 SRFKHNKDNPLH

-364 GDLSFGIEDVYFQP
+364 GDLSLGIETAYFQAD
-378 EWAERL
+378 WAQRL
-384 ANITGENIRP
+384 TQLTGENVSQFANP
-394 FGNASAPK
+394 AAPL
-402 ISQALILLRTSYRFD
+402 ISRSLTLLRTSYRFD

-422 GHLAKAMNAGDAQA
+422 GHLAKAMNAGDAQGA
-436 VLACLQAEHSD
+436 IYQLQNNPHD
-447 VHWQIPDEGQKK
+447 VHWQVPTEQQTKPDI
-459 ADIPALAKGYDDYW
+459 ATLAKGYDEYW
-473 EAVKTGSDIAKLYDV
+473 DAVRQQKDIAALYQA

-504 VEKVNAQLEQYFYQ
+504 VEQVNKHLELYFYQ
-518 RGRMKDP
+518 RGRVKDP

-539 DAALGLFNGDI
+539 DASLGLFNGDI

-571 FTGLLPSRLSEFE
+571 FTGLLPSRLSAFE

-598 FERVALLLPT
+598 FERVALLLPL
-608 TPSPVLTRELLY
+608 TPSPVLTRELIY
-620 TGITRARKNFTLW
+620 TGITRAKQDFTLW
-633 GGSGLIRTAT
+633 GAAHLVTAAAKSRIQRNSGLPD
-643 QTRIERYS
+643 E
-651 GLMEALWGH
+651 LWPNA

>member
-1 MDFSNQLDLLGTMD
+1 MDFSNQLGLLDSLDEKAREENPSATTPFSLSAWQSKG
-15 DNAVN
+15 V
-20 TVGEP
+20 
-25 LQNTVMTLAEL
+25 
-36 QEQGALRAID
+36 LRAID
-46 RQWIEQLSH
+46 RQWIEQLAQHAKEGNSEVNKS
-55 QANED
+55 A
-60 SFSVLLA
+60 VYIA

-79 ICIDLAVLWKKPPE
+79 ICIDLANIWQRPPE
-93 GIDQQSLNDA
+93 GIDLEELRA
-103 LLVVGVTSVESWCDA
+103 A
-118 LESSAL
+118 LEKSGVKSVSAWCQVLQTSCLVSSAD
-124 VSRVI
+124 
-129 APNTSVSERPLV
+129 SVVERPMV
-141 LVGTRLY
+141 LAGTRLY
-148 LFRYYQYE
+148 LYRYFQYE
-156 QQVLDYLQ
+156 QQVLTYLKG
-164 SQFNAVPFGVD
+164 QFTVAPFAVD
-175 GELLGQLFPD
+175 AALLATLFPNKAD
-185 STSNSEDFST
+185 A
-195 GERPVD
+195 VD

-229 VTKLLA
+229 VTRLLA

-240 SFSSSQATNHL
+240 SLVEGKVL

-266 TESISKAKASLP
+266 TESISKAKAGLP
-278 LSDEIKKAIPEQ
+278 LSDDVKLAIPEQ

-304 SRFKHNKENPLH
+304 SRFKHNKANPLH

-326 MVDLPMMAKLIDAL
+326 MVDLPMMAKLIDAM
-340 PPHAR
+340 PPQAR

-364 GDLSFGIEDVYFQP
+364 GDLSYGIEEVYFQP

-384 ANITGENIRP
+384 SRLTGENLAP
-394 FGNASAPK
+394 FGNASAPP
-402 ISQALILLRTSYRFD
+402 ISRALTLLRTSYRFD

-422 GHLAKAMNAGDAQA
+422 GYLAKAMNAGDSQA
-436 VLACLQAEHSD
+436 VLRCLQSNNTD
-447 VHWQIPDEGQKK
+447 VEWRTPEEGQTK
-459 ADIPALAKGYDDYW
+459 ADIATLAKGYDDYW
-473 EAVKTGSDIAKLYDV
+473 EAVRQNLDIAKLYEV

-518 RGRMKDP
+518 RGRVKDP

-556 ESQRL
+556 EFQRL

-598 FERVALLLPT
+598 FDHVALLLPM
-608 TPSPVLTRELLY
+608 TPSPVLTKELLY
-620 TGITRARKNFTLW
+620 TGITRAKRSFALW
-633 GGSGLIRTAT
+633 GSSGLIRSAT
-643 QTRIERYS
+643 SARIERYS
-651 GLMEALWGH
+651 GLIDELWH

>member
-1 MDFSNQLDLLGTMD
+1 LDFSNQLDLL
-15 DNAVN
+15 AQA
-20 TVGEP
+20 EP
-25 LQNTVMTLAEL
+25 TSNPPLMAW
-36 QEQGALRAID
+36 QEQGVLRAID
-46 RQWIEQLSH
+46 RQWIEQLAH
-55 QANED
+55 HVNESND
-60 SFSVLLA
+60 AVHIA

-79 ICIDLAVLWKKPPE
+79 ICIDLVSLWKKPPE
-93 GIDQQSLNDA
+93 GLAVTELKAALAASGVHSVADWCFALKQSQ
-103 LLVVGVTSVESWCDA
+103 
-118 LESSAL
+118 L
-124 VSRVI
+124 VSL
-129 APNTSVSERPLV
+129 ALPLTEKPMV
-141 LVGTRLY
+141 LSGTRLY
-148 LFRYYQYE
+148 LYRYFQYE
-156 QQVLDYLQ
+156 QQVLSYLKHH
-164 SQFNAVPFGVD
+164 AGATPFEPD
-175 GELLGQLFPD
+175 AAIIDRLFPNKSD
-185 STSNSEDFST
+185 T
-195 GERPVD
+195 VD

-235 LLVAQ
+235 LLVSQSAAQ
-240 SFSSSQATNHL
+240 GKVL

-266 TESISKAKASLP
+266 TESIANAKRSLP
-278 LSDEIKKAIPEQ
+278 LEEDIKAAIPEQ

-304 SRFKHNKENPLH
+304 SRFKHNRDNPLH

-364 GDLSFGIEDVYFQP
+364 GDLSLGIESAYFQAD
-378 EWAERL
+378 WAQRL
-384 ANITGENIRP
+384 TRLTGENVSQFANP
-394 FGNASAPK
+394 EAPL
-402 ISQALILLRTSYRFD
+402 ISRSLTLLRTSYRFD

-422 GHLAKAMNAGDAQA
+422 GHLAKAMNAGNAQDAIYQ
-436 VLACLQAEHSD
+436 LQNNPRD
-447 VHWQIPDEGQKK
+447 VHWQVPTEQQTKPDI
-459 ADIPALAKGYDDYW
+459 ATLAKGYDDYW
-473 EAVKTGSDIAKLYDV
+473 DAVRQQKDIVSLYAA

-504 VEKVNAQLEQYFYQ
+504 VEQVNKQLELYFYQ
-518 RGRMKDP
+518 RGRVKDP

-539 DAALGLFNGDI
+539 DASLGLFNGDI

-571 FTGLLPSRLSEFE
+571 FTGLLPSRLSAFE

-598 FERVALLLPT
+598 FERVALLLPL
-608 TPSPVLTRELLY
+608 TPSPVLTRELIY
-620 TGITRARKNFTLW
+620 TGITRAKQDFTLW
-633 GGSGLIRTAT
+633 GAAHLVTAAAQSRIQRNSGLPD
-643 QTRIERYS
+643 E
-651 GLMEALWGH
+651 LWLSA

>member
-1 MDFSNQLDLLGTMD
+1 MDFSNGLDLS
-15 DNAVN
+15 VW
-20 TVGEP
+20 
-25 LQNTVMTLAEL
+25 
-36 QEQGALRAID
+36 QEKGILRAID
-46 RQWIEQLSH
+46 CQWVEHLSNH
-55 QANED
+55 VEED
-60 SFSVLLA
+60 IDSVLVA

-79 ICIDLAVLWKKPPE
+79 ICIDLATIWQTPPE
-93 GIDQQSLNDA
+93 GMTLEELRRA
-103 LLVVGVTSVESWCDA
+103 LALCGVKSVNEWRNALVK
-118 LESSAL
+118 SAL
-124 VSRVI
+124 VTLDEQL
-129 APNTSVSERPLV
+129 AERPIV
-141 LVGTRLY
+141 LSGTRLY
-148 LFRYYQYE
+148 LYRYYQYE
-156 QQVLDYLQ
+156 QQVLTYLKK
-164 SQFNAVPFGVD
+164 QFDVSPYDVD
-175 GELLGQLFPD
+175 ANLIAQLFPNKSD
-185 STSNSEDFST
+185 S
-195 GERPVD
+195 VD
-201 WQKVAVANAASLPFS
+201 WQKVAVANAASLPFA

-240 SFSSSQATNHL
+240 AAEQGQAL

-266 TESISKAKASLP
+266 TESISKAKSGLP
-278 LSDEIKKAIPEQ
+278 LSSDIKQVIPEQ

-326 MVDLPMMAKLIDAL
+326 MVDLPMMAKLIDAM
-340 PPHAR
+340 PSHGR

-354 LASVEAGSVL
+354 LASVEAGGVL
-364 GDLSFGIEDVYFQP
+364 GDLSFGIENAYFQP
-378 EWAERL
+378 DWAERL
-384 ANITGENIRP
+384 AQLTGENLQP
-394 FGNASAPK
+394 YSNASAPS
-402 ISQALILLRTSYRFD
+402 ISRALTLLRTSYRFAAD
-417 ANSGI
+417 SGI
-422 GHLAKAMNAGDAQA
+422 GQLAKAMNAGDVKG
-436 VLACLQAEHSD
+436 VLHCLESNKAD
-447 VHWQIPDEGQKK
+447 VHWQVPKEGQTKV
-459 ADIPALAKGYDDYW
+459 DIATLAKGYDEYW
-473 EAVKTGSDIAKLYDV
+473 DAVRDVNHSAYDSQAISQIYSV

-518 RGRMKDP
+518 RGRVKDP

-561 RVWFMQPDGS
+561 RVWFIQPDGS

-598 FERVALLLPT
+598 FEKVDLLLPM
-608 TPSPVLTRELLY
+608 TPSPVLTRELIY
-620 TGITRARKNFTLW
+620 TGITRAKKDFTLW
-633 GGSGLIRTAT
+633 GSSHLIRTAAES
-643 QTRIERYS
+643 RIERHS
-651 GLMEALWGH
+651 GLVEALWSAS

>member
-1 MDFSNQLDLLGTMD
+1 MDFSNQTGIFDQLTPSEDRLLENGSPAQVSLST
-15 DNAVN
+15 
-20 TVGEP
+20 
-25 LQNTVMTLAEL
+25 LQAKGVF
-36 QEQGALRAID
+36 RAID
-46 RQWIEQLSH
+46 CQWIEQLAQH
-55 QANED
+55 AGEND
-60 SFSVLLA
+60 HSVWMA

-79 ICIDLAVLWKKPPE
+79 ICIDLATLWQMPPE
-93 GIDQQSLNDA
+93 GMSVDELRNA
-103 LLVVGVTSVESWCDA
+103 LAAGGVNSVQAWCDA
-118 LESSAL
+118 LNASCL
-124 VSRVI
+124 VAT
-129 APNTSVSERPLV
+129 APNFAERPMV

-148 LFRYYQYE
+148 LYRYYQYE
-156 QQVLDYLQ
+156 QQVLNYFKK
-164 SQFNAVPFGVD
+164 QFDVAPFDVD
-175 GELLGQLFPD
+175 AGLLAQLFPE
-185 STSNSEDFST
+185 TSETVN
-195 GERPVD
+195 
-201 WQKVAVANAASLPFS
+201 WQKVSVANAASLPFS

-240 SFSSSQATNHL
+240 SFSQGKPL

-266 TESISKAKASLP
+266 TESISSAKADLP
-278 LSDEIKKAIPEQ
+278 LSDEIKQAIPEQ

-304 SRFKHNKENPLH
+304 SRFKHNKDNPLH

-326 MVDLPMMAKLIDAL
+326 MVDLPMMAKLIDAM

-364 GDLSFGIEDVYFQP
+364 GDLSFGIENVYFRP
-378 EWAERL
+378 EWAARL
-384 ANITGENIRP
+384 AFVTGEDITP
-394 FGNASAPK
+394 FGNALAPP
-402 ISQALILLRTSYRFD
+402 ISRALTLLRTSYRFH

-422 GHLAKAMNAGDAQA
+422 GHLAKAMNAGDAKG
-436 VLACLQAEHSD
+436 VLRCLQSGRDD
-447 VHWQIPDEGQKK
+447 VHWCVPEEGQTK
-459 ADIPALAKGYDDYW
+459 ADIATLAKGYDDYW
-473 EAVKTGSDIAKLYDV
+473 EAVRQKRGIAELYAT

-504 VEKVNAQLEQYFYQ
+504 VEKINAHLELYFYQ
-518 RGRMKDP
+518 RGRVKDP

-556 ESQRL
+556 DSQRL

-598 FERVALLLPT
+598 FDRVALLLPI
-608 TPSPVLTRELLY
+608 TPSPVLTKELLY
-620 TGITRARKNFTLW
+620 TGITRAKKDVTLW
-633 GGSGLIRTAT
+633 GASSLIRNATHARIQRHSGLI
-643 QTRIERYS
+643 
-651 GLMEALWGH
+651 EALWPN

>member
-1 MDFSNQLDLLGTMD
+1 MDFSNQLGLLDALDEKALEESPSATTSFSLSAWQAKG
-15 DNAVN
+15 V
-20 TVGEP
+20 
-25 LQNTVMTLAEL
+25 
-36 QEQGALRAID
+36 LRAID
-46 RQWIEQLSH
+46 CQWIEQLAQHAKESNPDDNKS
-55 QANED
+55 A
-60 SFSVLLA
+60 VYIA

-79 ICIDLAVLWKKPPE
+79 ICIDLATIWQRPPE
-93 GIDQQSLNDA
+93 GIDLDELRTALHPSGVNSVSAWCESLQA
-103 LLVVGVTSVESWCDA
+103 SRLV
-118 LESSAL
+118 SSA
-124 VSRVI
+124 
-129 APNTSVSERPLV
+129 TSLAERPMV
-141 LVGTRLY
+141 LAGTRLY
-148 LFRYYQYE
+148 LYRYFQYE
-156 QQVLDYLQ
+156 QQVLSYLKG
-164 SQFNAVPFGVD
+164 QFSVAPYAVNAD
-175 GELLGQLFPD
+175 LLAQLFPNQSD
-185 STSNSEDFST
+185 T
-195 GERPVD
+195 VD
-201 WQKVAVANAASLPFS
+201 WQQVAVANAASLPFS

-229 VTKLLA
+229 VTRLLA

-240 SFSSSQATNHL
+240 SFAEGRLL

-266 TESISKAKASLP
+266 TESISKAKADLP
-278 LSDEIKKAIPEQ
+278 LSDDIKRAIPEQ

-326 MVDLPMMAKLIDAL
+326 MVDLPMMAKLIDAM

-364 GDLSFGIEDVYFQP
+364 GDLSYGIEEVYFQP

-384 ANITGENIRP
+384 SHLTGENLAP
-394 FGNASAPK
+394 FGNPSAPP
-402 ISQALILLRTSYRFD
+402 ISRALTLLRTSYRFD

-422 GHLAKAMNAGDAQA
+422 GHLAKAMNAGDSQA
-436 VLACLQAEHSD
+436 VLGCLQSNYAD
-447 VHWQIPDEGQKK
+447 VEWRVPEEGQTKV
-459 ADIPALAKGYDDYW
+459 DIATLAKGYDDYW
-473 EAVKTGSDIAKLYDV
+473 EAVRQNLDITKLYEV

-504 VEKVNAQLEQYFYQ
+504 VEKINAQLEQYFYQ
-518 RGRMKDP
+518 RGRVKDP

-556 ESQRL
+556 EFQRL

-598 FERVALLLPT
+598 FDQVALLLPL
-608 TPSPVLTRELLY
+608 TPSPVLTKELLY
-620 TGITRARKNFTLW
+620 TGITRAKKSFTLW
-633 GGSGLIRTAT
+633 GGSGLIRAAT
-643 QTRIERYS
+643 STRIQRYS
-651 GLMEALWGH
+651 GLVSALWD